1 MSVFNVHYL
10 QEKGHRHDHR
20 RQQREDGHHEPDL
33 DVGGIPLDDA
43 DHHERFEWHAGQ
55 WDDDDHEHDVSWKKS

>member
-43 DHHERFEWHAGQ
+43 DHHERFE
-55 WDDDDHEHDVSWKKS
+55 